1 MNITLQNYIEFKILM
16 FYFILA
22 RPLSHRPADANEWT
36 LRERLDW
43 EWGGL
48 CSLQSFIQSPEHDSP
63 QGDNNSSSH
72 GGQLLLSIRQED
84 LDAAMDQIRKLNQT
98 SSASTRTDARAN
110 LHKSQHTNDMHE

>member
-1 MNITLQNYIEFKILM
+1 MNITLQNYIEFKILL

-63 QGDNNSSSH
+63 KH